1 MLSGW
6 VYTGLEGNASNASLK
21 HGQELCRALN
31 PAQVRLSGQG
41 ERKNTED
48 GC

>member
-6 VYTGLEGNASNASLK
+6 VHTGLEGNASNASLK
-21 HGQELCRALN
+21 RGQELCRALN
-31 PAQVRLSGQG
+31 PAQVWLSGQG
-41 ERKNTED
+41 ERKDTKD